1 MAHSPN
7 GEIYAYIVGDEE
19 AAVGDIGKVVY
30 YLQRMNGST
39 AVFEPLKNSAGAVV
53 VSGWTIQAPFEAN
66 GIELLMIVMPEYLK
80 NTFGADEHDGMF
92 LAVINDESDSQ
103 PYLRIGHYQG
113 AGRVHRQSGLNYLA
127 NREVLNNFEYTLYPD
142 SDHDGVPDNY
152 DKFPEDPKEQ
162 FDSDKDG
169 VGDHADAF
177 PFNPNEQKTP
187 TTMAWAI
194 TPTRTTITTAS
205 PMPLTPTQPC
215 PMATIQAPA
224 LCWWV
229 MWPKAA
235 KPMALPAPPATAA
248 MVKAPWWR
256 PRCSR

>member
-39 AVFEPLKNSAGAVV
+39 AVFEPLKTRRAPLWSAAGLYRHLSKPMAL
-53 VSGWTIQAPFEAN
+53 SCF
-66 GIELLMIVMPEYLK
+66 MIVMPEYLK

-127 NREVLNNFEYTLYPD
+127 NREVLNNFGTRSIPIAITMGFQTITTN
-142 SDHDGVPDNY
+142 S
-152 DKFPEDPKEQ
+152 
-162 FDSDKDG
+162 
-169 VGDHADAF
+169 
-177 PFNPNEQKTP
+177 QKTP
-187 TTMAWAI
+187 KSNL
-194 TPTRTTITTAS
+194 TRTKT
-205 PMPLTPTQPC
+205 
-215 PMATIQAPA
+215 
-224 LCWWV
+224 V
-229 MWPKAA
+229 
-235 KPMALPAPPATAA
+235 
-248 MVKAPWWR
+248 
-256 PRCSR
+256 